1 VLPMLSIAQQLSDNG
16 ERVVFLS
23 NGYFK
28 HLFESIDIE
37 FIQLSSSQEYEHLI
51 STVNVNSTYDLT
63 VALVKHLLLEPIDSV
78 LTCLENISREGNI
91 ILIANGTNLGARL
104 YHDKTGCDFVSAYF
118 APCVLPSGQFFPRL
132 FRWHYVNLLP
142 FSLRKVGLKLIKFF
156 INFLLLNRVNR
167 LRFVSG
173 LPRSR
178 NVLDLF
184 HSPQSII
191 GLYPQKF
198 LGITPEDWPTQFQTV
213 AFPIFQDNLDIS
225 ESLEKFLSM
234 GTEPIL
240 VCRGTPNTRVENFM
254 EKASRAI
261 LNLNERAIL
270 VSGHFQKKSDS
281 YNGDVF
287 YANFLPYSRV
297 IPRCKAVIHHGG
309 IGTSAQ
315 CLKSGV
321 PQLIAPWGVDQ
332 WDNSMRL
339 KDLGVA
345 LELDDQEGS
354 SVKIESKLRQLL
366 KNSQIKLRSKQM
378 AEFKDDYLGAEV
390 AAQYLLE
397 FRELNESS

>member
-1 VLPMLSIAQQLSDNG
+1 MYQDYQDPKIYWIC
-16 ERVVFLS
+16 F
-23 NGYFK
+23 
-28 HLFESIDIE
+28 
-37 FIQLSSSQEYEHLI
+37 
-51 STVNVNSTYDLT
+51 T
-63 VALVKHLLLEPIDSV
+63 P
-78 LTCLENISREGNI
+78 
-91 ILIANGTNLGARL
+91 
-104 YHDKTGCDFVSAYF
+104 
-118 APCVLPSGQFFPRL
+118 
-132 FRWHYVNLLP
+132 
-142 FSLRKVGLKLIKFF
+142 
-156 INFLLLNRVNR
+156 
-167 LRFVSG
+167 
-173 LPRSR
+173 
-178 NVLDLF
+178 
-184 HSPQSII
+184 PQSII

-198 LGITPEDWPTQFQTV
+198 LGITPEDWPTQFKTV
-213 AFPIFQDNLDIS
+213 AFPIFEDHLDIS
-225 ESLEKFLSM
+225 ESLENFLSM

-254 EKASRAI
+254 EKASKAI

-315 CLKSGV
+315 CLRAGV

-345 LELDDQEGS
+345 LELDEQEVS

-378 AEFKDDYLGAEV
+378 AEFRDDYLGAEQ

-397 FRELNESS
+397 FRESSESN